1 MTYRILCLLLITVLM
16 TNTMAKVINVP
27 EDYPTIQ
34 DGLDASIE
42 GDTVIVQPGIY
53 EENIDFYGI
62 NVLLASMFLETKDFR
77 FIHETI
83 ISGSKERGNTGP
95 VITFSSDEDSTSAV
109 IGFTIKNG
117 RSPIGSGIYCNR
129 ANPRLLNLI
138 IKENRAE
145 KGAGIQLYESSPK
158 ISNVAIIDNRARWS
172 AAMHISRSSSPK
184 LNNVLIVNN
193 VTSFNAGWLYCEDF
207 SSPIFTNVTIS
218 SNGESATPLSAKE
231 KLRYERDNRKN
242 IDSSR
247 LYGIHISNG
256 SHPVFNNS
264 ILWNNPD
271 QEIFI
276 RKYGNPSSI
285 TFSYSTVK
293 GGIKA
298 IINKDSASQVFW
310 NEGSLFSDPKFIAP
324 EKRNYGLDSS
334 SPARGTG
341 ENGDMGADDSW
352 GGILE

>member
-1 MTYRILCLLLITVLM
+1 MTYRFLCLLLITVLM

-42 GDTVIVQPGIY
+42 GDTVIVEPGIY

-62 NVLLASMFLETKDFR
+62 NVVLASKFLETQETK

-95 VITFSSDEDSTSAV
+95 VITFSSDEDSTSTV

-117 RSPIGSGIYCNR
+117 RSPIGGGIYCNR

-184 LNNVLIVNN
+184 LNNMLIINN

-207 SSPIFTNVTIS
+207 SSPIFTNVTIA

-231 KLRYERDNRKN
+231 KIRYERDNRKN

-247 LYGIHISNG
+247 LNGIHISNG
-256 SHPVFNNS
+256 SHPVFKNS

-310 NEGSLFSDPKFIAP
+310 NEGNFLSDPKFIAP
-324 EKRNYGLDSS
+324 EKRNYGLDSA
-334 SPARGTG
+334 SPSRGTG
-341 ENGDMGADDSW
+341 ENGDMGVDGSW

>member
-1 MTYRILCLLLITVLM
+1 MTYRFSNVILVLFLSSQAL
-16 TNTMAKVINVP
+16 AKVVIVP
-27 EDYPTIQ
+27 KDYPTIQ

-42 GDTVIVQPGIY
+42 GDTVIVEPGIY

-62 NVLLASMFLETKDFR
+62 NVVLASKFLETQETK
-77 FIHETI
+77 FIHETVI
-83 ISGSKERGNTGP
+83 FGSKERGNTGP
-95 VITFSSDEDSTSAV
+95 VITFSSGEDSTSAV

-117 RSPIGSGIYCNR
+117 RSPIGGGIYCNR

-207 SSPIFTNVTIS
+207 SSPIFTNVTIA
-218 SNGESATPLSAKE
+218 SNGESAAPLSAKE
-231 KLRYERDNRKN
+231 KMRYERDDRKN

-256 SHPVFNNS
+256 SHPVFKNS

-298 IINKDSASQVFW
+298 IINKDSSSQVFW
-310 NEGSLFSDPKFIAP
+310 NEGNLLSDPKFIAP
-324 EKRNYGLDSS
+324 EKRNYDLDSS
-334 SPARGTG
+334 SPYRESG
-341 ENGDMGADDSW
+341 ENSDAGVDGSW
-352 GGILE
+352 GRILE

>member
-1 MTYRILCLLLITVLM
+1 MTYRFLCLLLITVLM

-42 GDTVIVQPGIY
+42 GDTVIVEPGIY

-62 NVLLASMFLETKDFR
+62 NVVLASKFLETQETK

-95 VITFSSDEDSTSAV
+95 VITFSSDEDSTSTV

-117 RSPIGSGIYCNR
+117 RSPIGGGIYCNR

-184 LNNVLIVNN
+184 LNNMLIINN

-207 SSPIFTNVTIS
+207 SSPIFTNVTIA

-231 KLRYERDNRKN
+231 KIRYERDNRKN

-247 LYGIHISNG
+247 LNGIHISNG
-256 SHPVFNNS
+256 SHPVFKNS

-310 NEGSLFSDPKFIAP
+310 NEGNFLSDPKFIAP

-334 SPARGTG
+334 SPSRGTG
-341 ENGDMGADDSW
+341 ENGDMGVDGSW

>member
-1 MTYRILCLLLITVLM
+1 MTYRFLCLLLITVLM

-231 KLRYERDNRKN
+231 KLRYERDN
-242 IDSSR
+242 SCL
-247 LYGIHISNG
+247 LYTS
-256 SHPVFNNS
+256 
-264 ILWNNPD
+264 
-271 QEIFI
+271 
-276 RKYGNPSSI
+276 PSPR
-285 TFSYSTVK
+285 
-293 GGIKA
+293 
-298 IINKDSASQVFW
+298 D
-310 NEGSLFSDPKFIAP
+310 
-324 EKRNYGLDSS
+324 
-334 SPARGTG
+334 
-341 ENGDMGADDSW
+341 
-352 GGILE
+352 